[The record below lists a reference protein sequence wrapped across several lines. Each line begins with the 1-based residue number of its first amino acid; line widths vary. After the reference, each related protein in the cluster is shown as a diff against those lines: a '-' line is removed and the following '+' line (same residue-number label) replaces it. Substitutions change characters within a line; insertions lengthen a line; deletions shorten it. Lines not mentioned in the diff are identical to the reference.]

1 MNMRQHKRYRDAQ
14 QLALWAPVFFGRK
27 LLAKFNAAHAVRE
40 RDMLAGPTPQVFH
53 DLLDELLAKRVREE
67 TIQEV
72 EEAKVEY
79 VCKKRNGEVVA
90 VFDLLSD
97 ATALVMKHH
106 KQKKAK
112 LEVMDSSTGEL
123 ILFSEANEPA

>member
-1 MNMRQHKRYRDAQ
+1 MNMRQHKRFRVAQ
-14 QLALWAPVFFGRK
+14 LMAMWAPVFFGRK
-27 LLAKFNAAHAVRE
+27 LMAKWNAEHAERE
-40 RDMLAGPTPQVFH
+40 RNWAPTPQVFH
-53 DLLDELLAKRVREE
+53 DMLDDMLAKRIREE

-90 VFDLLSD
+90 VFDMLSD

-123 ILFSEANEPA
+123 ILFNEAGEPA